1 MFEFSD
7 KSTKNKFNKTDYG
20 KKVSKLLYMS
30 VISSL
35 ILIIVCFISFFIMS
49 SELSIIKILLLG
61 CTCISIII
69 SCYFDGKRDGAI
81 EQFKRISNK

>member
-7 KSTKNKFNKTDYG
+7 KSTKNEFNKTDYG

-61 CTCISIII
+61 FTSVSIIL
-69 SCYFDGKRDGAI
+69 SCYFDGKRDGAF
-81 EQFKRISNK
+81 EQFKRINNK